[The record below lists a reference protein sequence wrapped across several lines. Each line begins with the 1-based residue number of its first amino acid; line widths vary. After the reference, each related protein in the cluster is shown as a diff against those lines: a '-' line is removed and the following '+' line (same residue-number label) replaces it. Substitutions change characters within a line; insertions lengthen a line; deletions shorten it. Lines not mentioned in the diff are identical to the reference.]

1 MEVNSGRVA
10 DDGTWDA
17 AREKPITAADPGIYV
32 QHWTKPQKVRGLA
45 IKEIDGRLTKIDVYT
60 GPATGPIDIAAAD
73 DWQEVAQYEQP
84 RRYYYHPDA
93 NQNHDARYMDG
104 YVDFGRDVGT
114 RAVRLRIVEQ
124 WADAGDRS
132 LYGVRNDRGGLEL
145 DPRRCRIYGL
155 AVVGSAGGEAPLDKK
170 IGERL
175 EAFDSTSGQLK
186 SEIELD
192 QPGRLTYD
200 PQGKLHAVSADNV
213 VQVDRAA
220 GKHRVVLEHLDVPGD
235 IAFDAAGNLYV
246 VEHGS
251 YGYRIRVFD
260 PQGKLLRT
268 VGHAG
273 PRKAGRWD
281 PEVFGRIIDID
292 VDREGKLWVVEDEYW
307 PKRVALFAADGSFE
321 REFLGNTP
329 YGGAGVL
336 DPFDKRRM
344 FVGPLEFE
352 LDWKTGHSRLK
363 NLSWAGSTPAGELPI
378 HVDDRIYVTTW
389 LAGLSMPCGIVY
401 RYVDDHLE
409 LAAAMGAA
417 MNFEPLKSPE
427 LIARLGGP
435 QLDRMKFIWS
445 DLNGNGQ
452 VDADEVQLS
461 PKPKDFRG
469 LTRFE
474 RDLSAQAGQIRYEVK
489 EFLPSGVPV
498 YQESTFPP
506 VFDSFGL
513 THLASGDFYRL
524 GTDGKPE
531 AGITAAG
538 DIRWTYPNEGAGG
551 HALYSAKPWF
561 PAQIVAQGGYVG
573 HEAPGGQLGEFCV
586 FHTNAGGWNVMTGD
600 GLLVASVFRDMRD
613 PQAKPWSMSEH
624 QRGMMLTDISLA
636 QEHFQGYFC
645 RSQADGKYYAVAG
658 HNHASVVEIL
668 GLDQA
673 RRYSGTIEVSA
684 RDVERSQQWD
694 EQQEKSNVYLR
705 AGGRLLPPGKAA
717 ATGRPARGLAGPQRH
732 DRRQHPPVPGLRR
745 HAAVRRLAG
754 GRHRAVSE
762 QRRAMGPALQD
773 RRLRRPAA
781 GRRSHGACRSRGP
794 GGRRP
799 AAAAGLSGWQA
810 DRRRVSPG
818 AGRRPGQA
826 VAGGLASG
834 RGGLRRRA
842 PARRRADGAPAQ
854 RRGLCQRLHGR
865 SGHSAGRAGPETGR
879 RPAFEDGLG
888 RAPHRARRP

>member
-1 MEVNSGRVA
+1 MP
-10 DDGTWDA
+10 A
-17 AREKPITAADPGIYV
+17 AK
-32 QHWTKPQKVRGLA
+32 
-45 IKEIDGRLTKIDVYT
+45 
-60 GPATGPIDIAAAD
+60 
-73 DWQEVAQYEQP
+73 
-84 RRYYYHPDA
+84 
-93 NQNHDARYMDG
+93 
-104 YVDFGRDVGT
+104 
-114 RAVRLRIVEQ
+114 
-124 WADAGDRS
+124 S
-132 LYGVRNDRGGLEL
+132 
-145 DPRRCRIYGL
+145 
-155 AVVGSAGGEAPLDKK
+155 PLDKK

-220 GKHRVVLEHLDVPGD
+220 GKHRVVLEHLDAPGD

-307 PKRVALFAADGSFE
+307 PKRVALFAADGTFE

-378 HVDDRIYVTTW
+378 HIDDRIYVTTW

-461 PKPKDFRG
+461 PKPKEFRG

-489 EFLPSGVPV
+489 EFLASGVPV

-506 VFDSFGL
+506 AFDSFGL

-561 PAQIVAQGGYVG
+561 PSQIVAQGGYVG
-573 HEAPGGQLGEFCV
+573 HEVPGGQLGEFCV

-658 HNHASVVEIL
+658 HNHASVVEIQ

-673 RRYSGTIEVSA
+673 RRV
-684 RDVERSQQWD
+684 
-694 EQQEKSNVYLR
+694 
-705 AGGRLLPPGKAA
+705 
-717 ATGRPARGLAGPQRH
+717 QRH
-732 DRRQHPPVPGLRR
+732 DR
-745 HAAVRRLAG
+745 
-754 GRHRAVSE
+754 S
-762 QRRAMGPALQD
+762 QRP
-773 RRLRRPAA
+773 
-781 GRRSHGACRSRGP
+781 
-794 GGRRP
+794 
-799 AAAAGLSGWQA
+799 
-810 DRRRVSPG
+810 
-818 AGRRPGQA
+818 
-826 VAGGLASG
+826 
-834 RGGLRRRA
+834 RRRA
-842 PARRRADGAPAQ
+842 LAAMG
-854 RRGLCQRLHGR
+854 
-865 SGHSAGRAGPETGR
+865 
-879 RPAFEDGLG
+879 
-888 RAPHRARRP
+888 